1 MPMSFKTPPSGNVGF
16 SGRGVVLSGS
26 TTRLA
31 TGPGLNLGEPHGL
44 GGSTPSASANVGPC
58 SAEQ

>member
-1 MPMSFKTPPSGNVGF
+1 MSSKTPLSDYVGF
-16 SGRGVVLSGS
+16 SARGVVLSGS

-31 TGPGLNLGEPHGL
+31 TGTGLNPVEPHGL
-44 GGSTPSASANVGPC
+44 GGSTPSASAIVGPC